1 MHVYGFRK
9 IFEKVEDYNKK
20 IEQLISDRTEYM
32 NSIMDQ
38 ISPFKIGEEYINI
51 ATGEHT
57 KVSEIYRMSSVG
69 SLDSYFDNSVSDIH
83 AMFENGDNTSRFETE
98 ERNPYI
104 KLSDYKN
111 KTRLYYKKLEDLV
124 RYS

>member
-1 MHVYGFRK
+1 
-9 IFEKVEDYNKK
+9 
-20 IEQLISDRTEYM
+20 M
-32 NSIMDQ
+32 NSVMEQ
-38 ISPFKIGEEYINI
+38 IYPFKIGEEYVDI

-57 KVSEIYRMSSVG
+57 KVNGIYRMSSVG

-83 AMFENGDNTSRFETE
+83 ARFENGDNTSRFGVE

-111 KTRLYYKKLEDLV
+111 KTHLYYKKLEDLA

>member
-9 IFEKVEDYNKK
+9 IFEKVEDYNEK
-20 IEQLISDRTEYM
+20 IEQLISERTGYM

-38 ISPFKIGEEYINI
+38 ISPFKIGEEYVNI
-51 ATGEHT
+51 KTGERT
-57 KVSEIYRMSSVG
+57 KVSGIYRMSSVG

-83 AMFENGDNTSRFETE
+83 ATFENGDNTSRFETE

-111 KTRLYYKKLEDLV
+111 KTHLYYKKLEDLV
-124 RYS
+124 KYL